1 MRTAIAT
8 VSLSGT
14 LTEKLTAASRAGFDG
29 VEIFENDLLASRL
42 APEEVRERCADLGLS
57 IDLYQPMR
65 DMEAVPEEEFSRNL
79 RRARRK
85 FEVMRRLGADTV
97 LVCSSV
103 HAAAVDDDELAA
115 RQLSQL
121 ADLAQEFGIRVAY
134 EALAWGRHVST
145 YDHAW
150 RIVEAADH
158 PALGTCLDS
167 FHILSRGSD
176 PKAIADIP
184 GEKIFFLQL
193 ADAPLLA
200 MDVLQW
206 SWHYRCFPG
215 QGGFDVA
222 GLVRH
227 VLRAGYDGPL
237 SLEVFNDV
245 FRQAEAGP
253 AAVDA
258 HRSLLVLQESLGSV
272 ELPGPVVPTGV
283 AFAELVTPDA
293 EPVSE
298 VLGALGF
305 ARTARHRSK
314 PVDLW
319 EQGEARVLVNTG
331 PAVRREG
338 TGLAAIGLES
348 PDPAGAARRA
358 EALLSPVLP
367 RRRATTD
374 APLDAVAAPDGTE
387 LFFCATGRPE
397 LPDWRGD
404 FEDVVHTAT
413 TPGVHAASGYGA
425 HPATAPGAHVATGSG
440 VPAATG
446 RGARDVTG
454 LGTQDAPG
462 LGAYTATEP
471 GACAPK
477 QPGAHARTTPGGQA
491 ASEPDAQDTP
501 APDAHT
507 ATTPGVHTATE
518 PGAPAATRPRAHTAP
533 KPDAQDTTAPGAQN
547 TTAPD
552 AHTAPTPHVT
562 RIDHLAL
569 VQPWHQF
576 DEAALFHRSVLGLS
590 AQESVDV
597 ADPYGLLR
605 SRAVANGDGSV
616 RIVLSVGAAPRD
628 DTVHAQH
635 IALATDDVVAAAR
648 RFLAAGGRLLPIP
661 ANYYDDLA
669 ARFEFA
675 DGELETYREL
685 GILYDRDAHG
695 EFRHCYTRTVG
706 RVFFELVQ
714 RDGGHRG
721 YGAQNAPVRLA
732 AQHLTGG

>member
-1 MRTAIAT
+1 MRTSIAT
-8 VSLSGT
+8 VSLSGS

-29 VEIFENDLLASRL
+29 VEIFENDLLASPL
-42 APEEVRERCADLGLS
+42 TPEEIRARCADLGLTV
-57 IDLYQPMR
+57 DLYQPMR
-65 DMEAVPEEEFSRNL
+65 DIEAVPADEFTRNL
-79 RRARRK
+79 RRARHK
-85 FEVMRRLGADTV
+85 FELMRRLGADTV

-103 HAAAVDDDELAA
+103 HPLAVDDDALAA
-115 RQLSQL
+115 YHLRQL

-176 PKAIADIP
+176 PKGIENIP

-206 SWHYRCFPG
+206 SRHYRCFPG

-227 VLRAGYDGPL
+227 VLHTGYDGPL

-253 AAVDA
+253 TAVDA
-258 HRSLLVLQESLGSV
+258 LRSLLVLQETLGV
-272 ELPGPVVPTGV
+272 TAPPAPVVPTGV

-293 EPVSE
+293 EPVAA

-319 EQGEARVLVNTG
+319 QQGEARILVNTSG
-331 PAVRREG
+331 AARRDG

-348 PDPAGAARRA
+348 PDPTGAAHRA
-358 EALLSPVLP
+358 EALLAPVLP
-367 RRRATTD
+367 RRRAPQDT
-374 APLDAVAAPDGTE
+374 PLDAVAAPDGTE
-387 LFFCATGRPE
+387 LFFCATQRDE
-397 LPDWRGD
+397 LPNWRAD
-404 FEDVVHTAT
+404 FTDLEHEAPS
-413 TPGVHAASGYGA
+413 PGVHG
-425 HPATAPGAHVATGSG
+425 
-440 VPAATG
+440 
-446 RGARDVTG
+446 
-454 LGTQDAPG
+454 
-462 LGAYTATEP
+462 
-471 GACAPK
+471 
-477 QPGAHARTTPGGQA
+477 
-491 ASEPDAQDTP
+491 
-501 APDAHT
+501 
-507 ATTPGVHTATE
+507 
-518 PGAPAATRPRAHTAP
+518 
-533 KPDAQDTTAPGAQN
+533 
-547 TTAPD
+547 
-552 AHTAPTPHVT
+552 
-562 RIDHLAL
+562 IDHLAL
-569 VQPWHQF
+569 TQPWHHF
-576 DEAALFHRSVLGLS
+576 DEATLFHRSVLGLH

-597 ADPYGLLR
+597 ADPYGLMR
-605 SRAVANGDGSV
+605 SRAVTNTDGSV
-616 RIVLSVGAAPRD
+616 RIALSVGAAPTD

-635 IALATDDVVAAAR
+635 IALATDDVVTAAR
-648 RFLAAGGRLLPIP
+648 RFRDAGGRLLPIP
-661 ANYYDDLA
+661 ANYHDDLA
-669 ARFEFA
+669 ARYAFA

-695 EFRHCYTRTVG
+695 EFRHCYTVTVG

-714 RDGGHRG
+714 RDGYRG

-732 AQHLTGG
+732 AQHAGRPVR

>member
-1 MRTAIAT
+1 MRTSIAT
-8 VSLSGT
+8 VSLSGS

-29 VEIFENDLLASRL
+29 VEIFENDLLASPL
-42 APEEVRERCADLGLS
+42 TPEEIRARCADLGLT

-65 DMEAVPEEEFSRNL
+65 DIEAVPEDEFARNL
-79 RRARRK
+79 RRARHK
-85 FEVMRRLGADTV
+85 FELMRRLGADTV

-103 HAAAVDDDELAA
+103 CPRAVDDDALAA
-115 RQLSQL
+115 AHLSQL
-121 ADLAQEFGIRVAY
+121 ADLAQDFGIRIAY

-150 RIVEAADH
+150 HIVETAGH

-176 PKAIADIP
+176 PKGIEDIP

-206 SWHYRCFPG
+206 SRHYRCFPG

-222 GLVRH
+222 GLVRS
-227 VLRAGYDGPL
+227 VLHTGYDGPL

-253 AAVDA
+253 TAVDA
-258 HRSLLVLQESLGSV
+258 RRSLLVLQETVGIQAPPASV
-272 ELPGPVVPTGV
+272 APTGV

-293 EPVSE
+293 EPLSAL
-298 VLGALGF
+298 LGALGF

-319 EQGEARVLVNTG
+319 EQGEARLLVNTG
-331 PAVRREG
+331 TAVRRDG
-338 TGLAAIGLES
+338 TRLAAIGLRS
-348 PDPAGAARRA
+348 PDPTAAARRA
-358 EALLSPVLP
+358 EALLAPVLP
-367 RRRATTD
+367 RRRALED
-374 APLDAVAAPDGTE
+374 AQLDAVLAPDGTE
-387 LFFCATGRPE
+387 VFFCASDRPGH
-397 LPDWRGD
+397 PDWRAD
-404 FEDVVHTAT
+404 FADTEAVPAV
-413 TPGVHAASGYGA
+413 PRHAA
-425 HPATAPGAHVATGSG
+425 
-440 VPAATG
+440 
-446 RGARDVTG
+446 
-454 LGTQDAPG
+454 
-462 LGAYTATEP
+462 
-471 GACAPK
+471 
-477 QPGAHARTTPGGQA
+477 
-491 ASEPDAQDTP
+491 
-501 APDAHT
+501 
-507 ATTPGVHTATE
+507 
-518 PGAPAATRPRAHTAP
+518 
-533 KPDAQDTTAPGAQN
+533 
-547 TTAPD
+547 
-552 AHTAPTPHVT
+552 

-569 VQPWHQF
+569 TQPWHHF
-576 DEAALFHRSVLGLS
+576 DEATLFHRSVLGLQ

-597 ADPYGLLR
+597 ADPYGLMR
-605 SRAVANGDGSV
+605 SRAVTNDDGSV
-616 RIVLSVGAAPRD
+616 RIALTVGAAPTD

-648 RFLAAGGRLLPIP
+648 RLVEAGGRLLPIP

-669 ARFEFA
+669 ARYEFA

-685 GILYDRDAHG
+685 GILYDRDPHG
-695 EFRHCYTRTVG
+695 EFRHCYTPTLG

-714 RDGGHRG
+714 RDGGYRG

-732 AQHLTGG
+732 AQHAVRRFTGG

>member
-14 LTEKLTAASRAGFDG
+14 LTEKLTAVSRAGFDG

-103 HAAAVDDDELAA
+103 HAAAVDDDALAA

-121 ADLAQEFGIRVAY
+121 ADLAAEFGIRVAY

-206 SWHYRCFPG
+206 SRHYRCFPG

-358 EALLSPVLP
+358 EALLAPVLP

-413 TPGVHAASGYGA
+413 TPG
-425 HPATAPGAHVATGSG
+425 
-440 VPAATG
+440 
-446 RGARDVTG
+446 
-454 LGTQDAPG
+454 
-462 LGAYTATEP
+462 
-471 GACAPK
+471 
-477 QPGAHARTTPGGQA
+477 
-491 ASEPDAQDTP
+491 
-501 APDAHT
+501 
-507 ATTPGVHTATE
+507 
-518 PGAPAATRPRAHTAP
+518 
-533 KPDAQDTTAPGAQN
+533 
-547 TTAPD
+547 

-576 DEAALFHRSVLGLS
+576 DEAALFHRSVLGLA

-616 RIVLSVGAAPRD
+616 RIVLCVGAAPRD

>member
-1 MRTAIAT
+1 MRTSIAT
-8 VSLSGT
+8 VSLSGS
-14 LTEKLTAASRAGFDG
+14 LTEKLAAASRAGFDG
-29 VEIFENDLLASRL
+29 VEIFENDLLASPL
-42 APEEVRERCADLGLS
+42 APEEIRARCADLGLA
-57 IDLYQPMR
+57 IDLYQPVR
-65 DMEAVPEEEFSRNL
+65 DIEAVPEDEFARNL
-79 RRARRK
+79 RRARHK
-85 FEVMRRLGADTV
+85 FELMRRLGADTV

-103 HAAAVDDDELAA
+103 SPLAVDDDALAA

-121 ADLAQEFGIRVAY
+121 ADLAQDFGIRVAY
-134 EALAWGRHVST
+134 EALAWGRHIST

-150 RIVEAADH
+150 QVVETAGH

-176 PKAIADIP
+176 PKGIEDIP

-200 MDVLQW
+200 MDVLHW
-206 SWHYRCFPG
+206 SRHYRCFPG

-227 VLRAGYDGPL
+227 VLRTGYDGPL
-237 SLEVFNDV
+237 SLEIFNDV

-253 AAVDA
+253 TAVDA
-258 HRSLLVLQESLGSV
+258 HRSLLVLQEQVGLV
-272 ELPGPVVPTGV
+272 DLPAPVVPTSV

-293 EPVSE
+293 EPVTE

-319 EQGEARVLVNTG
+319 QQGEARILVNTG
-331 PAVRREG
+331 PGVRRGDG

-358 EALLSPVLP
+358 EALLAPVLP
-367 RRRATTD
+367 RRRAIED

-387 LFFCATGRPE
+387 LFFCATDRPH
-397 LPDWRGD
+397 LPDWRAD
-404 FEDVVHTAT
+404 FENVPKEERK
-413 TPGVHAASGYGA
+413 PG
-425 HPATAPGAHVATGSG
+425 
-440 VPAATG
+440 
-446 RGARDVTG
+446 
-454 LGTQDAPG
+454 
-462 LGAYTATEP
+462 
-471 GACAPK
+471 
-477 QPGAHARTTPGGQA
+477 
-491 ASEPDAQDTP
+491 
-501 APDAHT
+501 
-507 ATTPGVHTATE
+507 
-518 PGAPAATRPRAHTAP
+518 
-533 KPDAQDTTAPGAQN
+533 
-547 TTAPD
+547 
-552 AHTAPTPHVT
+552 VT

-569 VQPWHQF
+569 VQPWHHF
-576 DEAALFHRSVLGLS
+576 DEATLFHRSVLGLS

-605 SRAVANGDGSV
+605 SRAVTTADGDV
-616 RIVLSVGAAPRD
+616 RIALSVGAAPAD

-635 IALATDDVVAAAR
+635 IALATEDVVAAAR
-648 RFLAAGGRLLPIP
+648 RFRAAGGVLLPMP

-669 ARFEFA
+669 ARFEFTE
-675 DGELETYREL
+675 GELETYRQL
-685 GILYDRDAHG
+685 GILYDRDAYG

-714 RDGGHRG
+714 RDGGYRG

-732 AQHLTGG
+732 AQHAARRLTGG

>member
-1 MRTAIAT
+1 MRTSIAT
-8 VSLSGT
+8 VSLSGS

-65 DMEAVPEEEFSRNL
+65 DMEAVPEEEFGRNL
-79 RRARRK
+79 RRARHK

-103 HAAAVDDDELAA
+103 HPAAVDDDALAA

-121 ADLAQEFGIRVAY
+121 ADLASEFGIRIAY

-150 RIVEAADH
+150 HIVETADH

-176 PKAIADIP
+176 PKAIEDIP

-206 SWHYRCFPG
+206 SRHYRCFPG

-258 HRSLLVLQESLGSV
+258 HRSLLVLQESVGPV
-272 ELPGPVVPTGV
+272 ELPGPVVPSGV

-293 EPVSE
+293 EPVCE

-305 ARTARHRSK
+305 ARIARHRSK

-319 EQGEARVLVNTG
+319 QQGEARILVNTG

-358 EALLSPVLP
+358 EALLAPVLP
-367 RRRATTD
+367 RRRAADD

-387 LFFCATGRPE
+387 LFFCATGRPG
-397 LPDWRGD
+397 LPDWRAD
-404 FEDVVHTAT
+404 FEDV
-413 TPGVHAASGYGA
+413 A
-425 HPATAPGAHVATGSG
+425 HN
-440 VPAATG
+440 
-446 RGARDVTG
+446 
-454 LGTQDAPG
+454 
-462 LGAYTATEP
+462 ATEP
-471 GACAPK
+471 GAHISTKPCV
-477 QPGAHARTTPGGQA
+477 R
-491 ASEPDAQDTP
+491 
-501 APDAHT
+501 
-507 ATTPGVHTATE
+507 GV
-518 PGAPAATRPRAHTAP
+518 
-533 KPDAQDTTAPGAQN
+533 
-547 TTAPD
+547 
-552 AHTAPTPHVT
+552 
-562 RIDHLAL
+562 DHLAL

-576 DEAALFHRSVLGLS
+576 DEAALFHRSVLGLL

-605 SRAVANGDGSV
+605 SRAVTNADGSV
-616 RIVLSVGAAPRD
+616 RIALSVGAAPSD

-648 RFLAAGGRLLPIP
+648 RFLAAGGRLLQIP
-661 ANYYDDLA
+661 MNYYDDLA

-714 RDGGHRG
+714 RDGGYRG

>member
-1 MRTAIAT
+1 MRTSIAT
-8 VSLSGT
+8 VSLSGS

-29 VEIFENDLLASRL
+29 VEIFENDLLASPL
-42 APEEVRERCADLGLS
+42 GPEEIRARCADLGLT

-65 DMEAVPEEEFSRNL
+65 DIEAVGEEELARNL
-79 RRARRK
+79 RRALHK
-85 FEVMRRLGADTV
+85 FELMRRLGADTV

-103 HAAAVDDDELAA
+103 SPHAVDDDALAA
-115 RQLSQL
+115 EQLSRL
-121 ADLAQEFGIRVAY
+121 AGLAQDFGVRVAY

-150 RIVEAADH
+150 HIVETAGH

-176 PKAIADIP
+176 VKGIEDIP

-206 SWHYRCFPG
+206 SRHYRCFPG
-215 QGGFDVA
+215 QGGFDIA
-222 GLVRH
+222 DLVGR
-227 VLRAGYDGPL
+227 VLHTGYGGPL
-237 SLEVFNDV
+237 SLEIFNDV

-253 AAVDA
+253 TAVDA
-258 HRSLLVLQESLGSV
+258 RRSLLVLQEAVGV
-272 ELPGPVVPTGV
+272 AAPPAPVVPTGI

-293 EPVSE
+293 EPVSA

-319 EQGEARVLVNTG
+319 QQGAARVLVNTG
-331 PAVRREG
+331 AAVRRDG
-338 TGLAAIGLES
+338 TQLAAIGLES
-348 PDPAGAARRA
+348 PDPPAAARRA
-358 EALLSPVLP
+358 EALLAPVLP
-367 RRRATTD
+367 RRRAPED

-387 LFFCATGRPE
+387 LFFCATDRPE
-397 LPDWRGD
+397 LPNWRAD
-404 FEDVVHTAT
+404 FEDVKDESAKHESAQHVAPKHEAT
-413 TPGVHAASGYGA
+413 TDAE
-425 HPATAPGAHVATGSG
+425 HP
-440 VPAATG
+440 PAA
-446 RGARDVTG
+446 
-454 LGTQDAPG
+454 
-462 LGAYTATEP
+462 
-471 GACAPK
+471 
-477 QPGAHARTTPGGQA
+477 
-491 ASEPDAQDTP
+491 AQT
-501 APDAHT
+501 
-507 ATTPGVHTATE
+507 
-518 PGAPAATRPRAHTAP
+518 
-533 KPDAQDTTAPGAQN
+533 
-547 TTAPD
+547 
-552 AHTAPTPHVT
+552 T

-569 VQPWHQF
+569 TQPWHHF
-576 DEAALFHRSVLGLS
+576 DEAALFHRSVLGLD
-590 AQESVDV
+590 ARESVDV

-605 SRAVANGDGSV
+605 SRAVTNADGSV
-616 RIVLSVGAAPRD
+616 RIALTVGAAPTD

-648 RFLAAGGRLLPIP
+648 RFVAAGGRLLPIP

-669 ARFEFA
+669 ARYEFA

-706 RVFFELVQ
+706 RVFFELTQ
-714 RDGGHRG
+714 RDGDYRG

-732 AQHLTGG
+732 AQHAVKRLTGG